1 VETAGETRFA
11 GGLSIGEVS
20 TDAGGSTEV
29 TGNVTTS
36 GGQTYGDAVRVV
48 GPVDLS
54 STGGGTLA
62 LQAGVDGVGS
72 VTMTTSGNVNVT
84 GDSGTGGALQ
94 NFSAT
99 GARVAVGSVT
109 ASADLTLEASDLIV
123 LQGSN
128 YRAGNQISLNPADR
142 AMPSGRSSI
151 VGPSGDVSFESQKF
165 VMGAGHKLAVSNG
178 TLSIKADTGAVGDL
192 AASVAMTLDVD
203 NLLLLA
209 REAGPFT
216 NAGLR
221 DRGLSMVSPKITVNG
236 TLAYS
241 PNGTGTAR
249 VFWNTRSGVLE
260 GTHNGRQLPGFEVAK
275 NPAIGRQFNSLDP
288 DGYILQPLAV
298 KPTVVAPPEVVE
310 PAAPGPRPTTPATD
324 SPAAFRIPQFDLMNW
339 SLGYRDE
346 TMERPDGIW
355 VIRSLGINGRWD
367 NLREVIGAR
376 SGRRTFLE
384 L

>member
-1 VETAGETRFA
+1 
-11 GGLSIGEVS
+11 
-20 TDAGGSTEV
+20 
-29 TGNVTTS
+29 
-36 GGQTYGDAVRVV
+36 
-48 GPVDLS
+48 
-54 STGGGTLA
+54 
-62 LQAGVDGVGS
+62 VDGVGS
-72 VTMTTSGNVNVT
+72 VAMTTSGNVNVT
-84 GDSGTGGALQ
+84 EDSGAGGALQ
-94 NFSAT
+94 TFSAT
-99 GARVAVGSVT
+99 GTRVAVGSVN

-123 LQGSN
+123 LQGSS
-128 YRAGNQISLNPADR
+128 YRAGNQIFLSPADR

-165 VMGAGHKLAVSNG
+165 VMGSGHKLAVSNG
-178 TLSIKADTGAVGDL
+178 TLSIKADTGTVGDL

-216 NAGLR
+216 NSGLR

-236 TLAYS
+236 TLGYS
-241 PNGTGTAR
+241 PNATGAAR

-275 NPAIGRQFNSLDP
+275 NPAIGRQFNSVDP

-298 KPTVVAPPEVVE
+298 KPAVVAQPEVVE

-324 SPAAFRIPQFDLMNW
+324 ATAAFRITQFDLMNW

-367 NLREVIGAR
+367 NLREVIGTR
-376 SGRRTFLE
+376 SGRRNFLE